1 MVARSMT
8 GHRRSVRRKVVVRT
22 PAESIERS
30 LLWMGRIVVVASLG
44 FVSTHVD
51 GRGLSPAA
59 LLMVVLYLGY
69 VISYWDTLRTR
80 RVEATVLTSIAI
92 ALAAFCLTTE
102 ILQLANGAEAGVV
115 ISASLAVFYLVA
127 AS

>member
-8 GHRRSVRRKVVVRT
+8 GHPHSIRETAERT

-30 LLWMGRIVVVASLG
+30 LLWMGRIVVIASLVLVG
-44 FVSTHVD
+44 THVN
-51 GRGLSPAA
+51 GRALSSTA
-59 LLMVVLYLGY
+59 LLMVVLYVGY
-69 VISYWDTLRTR
+69 VINYRDALRTR
-80 RVEATVLTSIAI
+80 RVEVTVLTVIAI
-92 ALAAFCLTTE
+92 AMAVFCLITE
-102 ILQLANGAEAGVV
+102 ILQLGKGAEVGLV

>member
-8 GHRRSVRRKVVVRT
+8 GHHHSIREKVERT

-30 LLWMGRIVVVASLG
+30 LVWMGRIVVI
-44 FVSTHVD
+44 VSIVLVGTHVD
-51 GRGLSPAA
+51 GRALSSTA
-59 LLMVVLYLGY
+59 LLMVVLYVGY
-69 VISYWDTLRTR
+69 VINYWDVLRSR
-80 RVEATVLTSIAI
+80 RVEATVLTAIAI
-92 ALAAFCLTTE
+92 ALAVFCLTTE
-102 ILQLANGAEAGVV
+102 VLQLGKGAGVGLF